1 MPTPKKAQIIDEL
14 QEKLS
19 TSQVAVLADFRGLN
33 VAQVTALRRKLREA
47 GAHYEVYKNTLIKI
61 AAERVGIA
69 GLEPYLAGPTAVAFA
84 GDDVAAPARIL
95 TQFAKESKVLKVKG
109 GILKGEV
116 IDDAKV
122 AQLATLPSREVLLA
136 QLLGAM
142 QAPIAGL
149 VNVLS
154 GPARKL
160 VVALDAIRAK
170 KEEAA
175 GGAAPAQA

>member
-69 GLEPYLAGPTAVAFA
+69 GLEPYLEGPTAVAFA

-95 TQFAKESKVLKVKG
+95 TA
-109 GILKGEV
+109 
-116 IDDAKV
+116 
-122 AQLATLPSREVLLA
+122 
-136 QLLGAM
+136 
-142 QAPIAGL
+142 
-149 VNVLS
+149 
-154 GPARKL
+154 
-160 VVALDAIRAK
+160 
-170 KEEAA
+170 
-175 GGAAPAQA
+175 